1 MVRFGALLGGS
12 HGALVG
18 LGLPACCVTLANY
31 TVSSGFHA
39 ASHGSVRIDGTSLRA
54 IGGFCGAW

>member
-18 LGLPACCVTLANY
+18 LGLPACCVTLATY
-31 TVSSGFHA
+31 AVSSGFLA
-39 ASHGSVRIDGTSLRA
+39 ASRGSVRISGARLSA
-54 IGGFCGAW
+54 VGVFCGA